1 MLQHHIR
8 VCAFSFTGVLPVGA
22 RNAFIVGRV
31 ELVAES
37 RGIDAFLTDVD
48 TDGGLS
54 CNPVDIGVDRT
65 AKHIKVVVVLS
76 RRGAFLATRQLIMV
90 FEFVVI
96 YRRRHFPSS
105 ALVVDAHIKRSDSMV
120 GFLILIVEFGAV
132 ECVCAITLAGDA

>member
-1 MLQHHIR
+1 M
-8 VCAFSFTGVLPVGA
+8 
-22 RNAFIVGRV
+22 FIGR
-31 ELVAES
+31 EREM
-37 RGIDAFLTDVD
+37 
-48 TDGGLS
+48 
-54 CNPVDIGVDRT
+54 
-65 AKHIKVVVVLS
+65 
-76 RRGAFLATRQLIMV
+76 ATLNHLYQSDK